1 MSQYPFAHLHLH
13 SYYSLLDGLQPPEL
27 YVKKAAEQGCP
38 AIALTDHG
46 VMHGGIEFYKACKQH
61 GIKPILG
68 CEVYVAF
75 NKLTD
80 KRPQIDNKRTHL
92 VLLAETQEGYENLIQ
107 MTTIAHVEGYY
118 YKPRVDWELMKK
130 HSKGLI
136 ALSGCLN
143 GDMAE
148 AILANNEEKI
158 KELIERFQHT
168 FGKNNFFLELQDHPT
183 IPHQKTVNEALIRI
197 ARQYNVPLV
206 ATADV
211 HYVNPEDNE
220 AQDIMICIQS
230 GKNLS
235 DTNRLSMMDADYS
248 MRPPQELYE
257 VFKDTPE
264 AIANT
269 LKIAE
274 RCNLSFDFDT
284 PHIPSF
290 PVPKGKEP
298 ADYLRELCFEGL
310 LKKYKITEDQY
321 TQCHSRGDG
330 NPGSDPRLRGDDKE
344 PGDDKEHY
352 KSDDDTIQSMFDRL
366 DYELKMITEMGF
378 VGYFLIVWD
387 FVKWAKDRGIV
398 VGPGRGSAA
407 GAIVSYA
414 LDITEIDPLK
424 YGLLFERFL
433 NPARISMPDIDLD
446 FADNRRDEVIDYVSE
461 KYGRDRVAQICT
473 FGTLAARAAVKD
485 VGRVL
490 GVPFVEMNELAKLIP
505 EKPGTRLKDALE
517 ETPELRAAIAKTE
530 IFQQVMANALK
541 LEGAVRHVSVH
552 ACAVVI
558 ADEPL
563 VRYTAL
569 QRPPKDEAGIITQYS
584 AKPLEALGLLKMD
597 FLGLKNLTILQTALK
612 IIERT
617 KGKKINLKEIPMDNK
632 KTFALMARGETT
644 GVFQLE
650 SAGMKR
656 YLKELKPT
664 EFEDIIAMVSL
675 YRPGPMEWIPEYI
688 QGKHG
693 RKKITYLHPS
703 LEPLLKNTYGIAIY
717 QEQILQI
724 AQEFAGFSLGE
735 ADILRRA
742 IGKKIASELESQ
754 REKFIAGA
762 VTKGYDET
770 LAIKIFDKVIE
781 PFAGYGFNKSHGASY
796 AMIAYQ
802 TAYLKAHYPT
812 EFMTALMS
820 ADYGNT
826 DRIVIEIGE
835 CEQMGIQVLPPD
847 VNESRT
853 NFTVVPAKGGS
864 TFGGEDSDTIRF
876 GLSAIKGLGDQSV
889 EMIIAA
895 RGEEPF
901 KSIADFA
908 TRVPAKILN
917 KKTIEAL
924 AFGGAMETFGER
936 NQLGLNYDVI
946 AQFGKTAESSHDT
959 GQAGLF
965 DGLTEGVTGVHE
977 LKLSPAPVATTSQ
990 KLQWE
995 KDYLGL
1001 YVSSHPLAGLKKY
1014 FETKCIPLDQL
1025 PGRAVNQ
1032 AIKVGGLLTT
1042 LRKVTTKKGDMM
1054 AILSLE
1060 DPFGKGEAVVFPNA
1074 YGKVS
1079 SELIADSVIF
1089 IHGTLE
1095 KRMGDMQ
1102 VVIKDAKSMTLEALQ
1117 AIAKKEGLWTDGEKI
1132 TRTSRHDVEDE
1143 EVAHAEEALEVRDDQ
1158 VTELHDKT
1166 LFTDTNTK
1174 AHQILINREV
1184 DKDFFVQLR
1193 TLFEKH
1199 AGPDKIELVIGERVV
1214 PVPLTIKYTSRLQ
1227 EELEAL
1233 LRGDSSLRSE

>member
-1 MSQYPFAHLHLH
+1 MVQHPFVHLHLH
-13 SYYSLLDGLQPPEL
+13 SYYSLLDGLQEPAA

-46 VMHGGIEFYKACKQH
+46 VMHGGIDFYKACKEH
-61 GIKPILG
+61 KIKPILG
-68 CEVYVAF
+68 CEIYIAF

-80 KRPQIDNKRTHL
+80 KRPQIDNKRTHC
-92 VLLAETQEGYENLIQ
+92 VLLAETQEGYQNLLQ
-107 MTTIAHVEGYY
+107 MTTVAHLEGYY
-118 YKPRVDWELMKK
+118 YKPRVDWDLLKK

-143 GDMAE
+143 GDIPE
-148 AILANNEEKI
+148 AILAGNDDRV
-158 KELIERFQHT
+158 KEMIERFQDT

-183 IPHQKTVNEALIRI
+183 IPQQKKVNEALILLHKKYGI
-197 ARQYNVPLV
+197 PVV
-206 ATADV
+206 ATADT
-211 HYVNPEDNE
+211 HYVNPTDNE

-248 MRPPQELYE
+248 MRDPKELYNI
-257 VFKDTPE
+257 FKDIPE
-264 AIANT
+264 ALENT
-269 LKIAE
+269 LKIAD
-274 RCNLSFDFDT
+274 RCQVSFDFNT
-284 PHIPSF
+284 PRIPSF
-290 PVPKGKEP
+290 PMPAGKKPEG
-298 ADYLRELCFEGL
+298 YLKELCYEGL
-310 LKKYKITEDQY
+310 AKKYK
-321 TQCHSRGDG
+321 
-330 NPGSDPRLRGDDKE
+330 NPGQEL
-344 PGDDKEHY
+344 
-352 KSDDDTIQSMFDRL
+352 FDRL
-366 DYELKMITEMGF
+366 DYELKIITEMGF
-378 VGYFLIVWD
+378 TGYFLIVWD

-407 GAIVSYA
+407 GALVSYA
-414 LDITEIDPLK
+414 LDITEIDPIQ

-446 FADNRRDEVIDYVSE
+446 FADNRRDEVIDYVAE

-473 FGTLAARAAVKD
+473 FGTMAARAAVKD

-490 GVPFVEMNELAKLIP
+490 GVPFVEMNEFAKLIP
-505 EKPGTRLKDALE
+505 ERPGTKLRDAIE
-517 ETPELRAAIAKTE
+517 ESAELRSAIEKTE
-530 IFQQVMANALK
+530 VFQQVMANALK

-563 VRYTAL
+563 VQYTAL
-569 QRPPKDEAGIITQYS
+569 QRPPKDEGGIITQYS

-632 KTFALMARGETT
+632 KTFALLARGETT

-688 QGKHG
+688 AGKHG
-693 RKKITYLHPS
+693 RKKIAYLHPS
-703 LEPLLKNTYGIAIY
+703 LQPLLKTTYGIAIY

-724 AQEFAGFSLGE
+724 AREFAGFSLGE

-742 IGKKIASELESQ
+742 IGKKIALELEAQ
-754 REKFIAGA
+754 REKFIDGA
-762 VTKGYDET
+762 VKKGYDPN

-847 VNESRT
+847 VNESLS
-853 NFTVVPAKGGS
+853 NFTVV
-864 TFGGEDSDTIRF
+864 EDGKIRF
-876 GLSAIKGLGDQSV
+876 GLSAIKGLGENSV
-889 EMIIAA
+889 EVIMQA
-895 RGEEPF
+895 RGKEPF
-901 KSIADFA
+901 RSLADFT

-917 KKTIEAL
+917 KKSIEAL
-924 AFGGAMETFGER
+924 AFAGALEALGER
-936 NQLGLNYDVI
+936 RQVGLNYEI
-946 AQFGKTAESSHDT
+946 LSSFAKTATASHQT

-965 DGLTEGVTGVHE
+965 DGIGAEAYAPLHEMKLAPTE
-977 LKLSPAPVATTSQ
+977 PASTTQ
-990 KLQWE
+990 RLQWE
-995 KDYLGL
+995 KEYLGL

-1014 FETKCIPLDQL
+1014 FQAKTIPLDQL
-1025 PGRAVNQ
+1025 NTKGVNKL
-1032 AIKVGGLLTT
+1032 IKIGGIITGV
-1042 LRKVTTKKGDMM
+1042 RKVTTKKGDMM
-1054 AILSLE
+1054 ALLQLE
-1060 DPFGKGEAVVFPNA
+1060 DPFGRGEAVVFPNHYA
-1074 YGKVS
+1074 K
-1079 SELIADSVIF
+1079 IANALVADQVLF
-1089 IHGTLE
+1089 AEGTLE
-1095 KRMGDMQ
+1095 KRMGEMQ
-1102 VVIKDAKSMTLEALQ
+1102 VVIKQGESIPIETLQERAKR
-1117 AIAKKEGLWTDGEKI
+1117 EGLWTEGEKI
-1132 TRTSRHDVEDE
+1132 TRTSRQEMEEE
-1143 EVAHAEEALEVRDDQ
+1143 EVAKAEEVLEVREDQ
-1158 VTELHDKT
+1158 ITELHDKT
-1166 LFTDTNTK
+1166 LFTDTK
-1174 AHQILINREV
+1174 ARQILINREV
-1184 DKDFFVQLR
+1184 DKAFFVHLK

-1199 AGPDKIELVIGERVV
+1199 AGPEKIELVIGERVV
-1214 PVPLTIKYTSRLQ
+1214 PVPLTVQYTPRLQ
-1227 EELEAL
+1227 QELDEL
-1233 LRGDSSLRSE
+1233 LSRV